1 MLHLRPYQ
9 TNAISD
15 LRESFKNGHRR
26 IILAL
31 PTGAGKTVVFSEMV
45 RMAADKGTRTLILTD
60 RIELFEQTFKAL
72 QRHSIPIQIVNA
84 NTASIDQRAIVTV
97 AMIETIHRRGYNVE
111 PDLIIIDECFTS
123 DTMIDGK
130 KISEIKIGDYVYS
143 FNHENGIVEKNV
155 VKNIFKNKFNEGDVL
170 IKINYLCGSIRC
182 TKEHPIYIKNKGYV
196 KANEVCEGDEIFL
209 LNMRNGDIK
218 GECFSIKMEQG
229 EIFKWCYNLLER
241 MYFYFQVKKVIRKKS
256 NDGFGCEDKNVGH
269 AKENRT
275 QAINSWWKWEGA
287 NSATKNI
294 IRKIGRRVVCRIGNC
309 NRKWLSTISL
319 QNRYWKPNK
328 ENSNRNRWDFSR
340 FIKSKKSRCEKNNHI
355 ESKRVQSI
363 EVLKFGNNGE
373 FGDGYKYNFEVENN
387 NNYFANGILVHN
399 CHKNSFSKLID
410 THPTARVIGATA
422 TPVGKHIPKYYSEII
437 QTIDT
442 PDLVNQGYLC
452 ECKAFQ
458 MVDDFSDLKIKGKE
472 YTDESLFNHFNKR
485 KLYSGV
491 VTEWQKRTPN
501 KKTIVFNVNIEHS
514 DAMAAEFNSN
524 GIVSES
530 ITSKT
535 PKAERTRILEAF
547 SKGLFPVLNNCGIL
561 TTGYDEPSI
570 ECVIMNRKTL
580 SLPLFL
586 QCLGRGSRPYQI
598 KTHFTVL
605 DFGMNHDQHGMWNEP
620 REWSLKE
627 KKKKK
632 EGAAPVKTCPKC
644 EAMLYATAKVCKFCG
659 LVFEQKEAPVIEG
672 VMVEVV
678 PKKFIGKKFTQLTLT
693 ELVELQKTK
702 KYKASYIWRVVRS
715 KGREALTE
723 YASLMAYSSGWIYR
737 QEALLGDTKFNDYA
751 IRG

>member
-1 MLHLRPYQ
+1 
-9 TNAISD
+9 
-15 LRESFKNGHRR
+15 
-26 IILAL
+26 
-31 PTGAGKTVVFSEMV
+31 MV
-45 RMAADKGTRTLILTD
+45 RMAAEKGTRTLILTD
-60 RIELFEQTFKAL
+60 RIELFEQTFKAI
-72 QRHSIPIQIVNA
+72 QRHNIPIQIVNA
-84 NTASIDQRAIVTV
+84 NTASIDKRAVVTV
-97 AMIETIHRRGYNVE
+97 AMIETLHRRGYNVE
-111 PDLIIIDECFTS
+111 PDLIIIDEAHKGNFT
-123 DTMIDGK
+123 
-130 KISEIKIGDYVYS
+130 
-143 FNHENGIVEKNV
+143 
-155 VKNIFKNKFNEGDVL
+155 
-170 IKINYLCGSIRC
+170 
-182 TKEHPIYIKNKGYV
+182 
-196 KANEVCEGDEIFL
+196 
-209 LNMRNGDIK
+209 
-218 GECFSIKMEQG
+218 
-229 EIFKWCYNLLER
+229 
-241 MYFYFQVKKVIRKKS
+241 
-256 NDGFGCEDKNVGH
+256 
-269 AKENRT
+269 
-275 QAINSWWKWEGA
+275 
-287 NSATKNI
+287 
-294 IRKIGRRVVCRIGNC
+294 
-309 NRKWLSTISL
+309 
-319 QNRYWKPNK
+319 
-328 ENSNRNRWDFSR
+328 
-340 FIKSKKSRCEKNNHI
+340 
-355 ESKRVQSI
+355 
-363 EVLKFGNNGE
+363 
-373 FGDGYKYNFEVENN
+373 
-387 NNYFANGILVHN
+387 
-399 CHKNSFSKLID
+399 KLID

-458 MVDDFSDLKIKGKE
+458 MVDDFSDLTIKGKE

-514 DAMAAEFNSN
+514 DAMAAEFNAT

-535 PKAERTRILEAF
+535 PKAERERILQAF

-586 QCLGRGSRPYQI
+586 QCLGRGSRPYTN

-644 EAMLYATAKVCKFCG
+644 EAMLYATAKICKFCNH
-659 LVFEQKEAPVIEG
+659 VFEVEAKQAVEG
-672 VMVEVV
+672 VMIEVI
-678 PKKFIGKKFTQLTLT
+678 PRKFIGKKIT
-693 ELVELQKTK
+693 ELSLVELIELQKTK

-715 KGREALTE
+715 KGEEILKE
-723 YASLMAYSSGWIYR
+723 YAGLMAYKSGWITK
-737 QEALLGDTKFNDYA
+737 QVELISDSKFNDYA

>member
-9 TNAISD
+9 QEAISD

-60 RIELFEQTFKAL
+60 RVELFEQTFKAL

-97 AMIETIHRRGYNVE
+97 AMIETLHRRGYNVY
-111 PDLIIIDECFTS
+111 PDLIIIDEAHKGNFT
-123 DTMIDGK
+123 
-130 KISEIKIGDYVYS
+130 
-143 FNHENGIVEKNV
+143 
-155 VKNIFKNKFNEGDVL
+155 
-170 IKINYLCGSIRC
+170 
-182 TKEHPIYIKNKGYV
+182 
-196 KANEVCEGDEIFL
+196 
-209 LNMRNGDIK
+209 
-218 GECFSIKMEQG
+218 
-229 EIFKWCYNLLER
+229 
-241 MYFYFQVKKVIRKKS
+241 
-256 NDGFGCEDKNVGH
+256 
-269 AKENRT
+269 
-275 QAINSWWKWEGA
+275 
-287 NSATKNI
+287 
-294 IRKIGRRVVCRIGNC
+294 
-309 NRKWLSTISL
+309 
-319 QNRYWKPNK
+319 
-328 ENSNRNRWDFSR
+328 
-340 FIKSKKSRCEKNNHI
+340 
-355 ESKRVQSI
+355 
-363 EVLKFGNNGE
+363 
-373 FGDGYKYNFEVENN
+373 
-387 NNYFANGILVHN
+387 
-399 CHKNSFSKLID
+399 KLID
-410 THPTARVIGATA
+410 THPAARVIGATA
-422 TPVGKHIPKYYSEII
+422 TPIGKHIPKYYSEII

-442 PDLVNQGYLC
+442 PELVGQGYLC

-458 MVDDFSDLKIKGKE
+458 MVDDFSDLTIKGKE

-514 DAMAAEFNSN
+514 DAMAKEFNEQ

-535 PKAERTRILEAF
+535 PKAERERILSAF

-586 QCLGRGSRPYQI
+586 QCLGRGSRPYAQ

-632 EGAAPVKTCPKC
+632 EGAAPVKTCPSC

-672 VMVEVV
+672 VMIEVV
-678 PKKFIGKKFTQLTLT
+678 PKKFIGKKFTQLTLP

-715 KGREALTE
+715 KGREALKE

-737 QEALLGDTKFNDYA
+737 QEALLGDSKFNDYA